1 MMYLKSLLM
10 LIGAILQQPIA
21 LPFIGSFLFQFAF
34 LFFTVKR
41 PACWKWIVLL
51 VTEIIS
57 LISAVFLLL
66 EAHHQDDLGYLYLSI
81 ICICIFTLILFISSM
96 LFLLQKQQ
104 K

>member
-1 MMYLKSLLM
+1 M

-21 LPFIGSFLFQFAF
+21 LPFIGSLLFQLAF
-34 LFFTVKR
+34 LLFTVKR
-41 PACWKWIVLL
+41 PARWKWIVLL

-57 LISAVFLLL
+57 LISAVLLLL
-66 EAHHQDDLGYLYLSI
+66 EAHRQDVLGYLYLSI
-81 ICICIFTLILFISSM
+81 SCICIFTLILFLSLM